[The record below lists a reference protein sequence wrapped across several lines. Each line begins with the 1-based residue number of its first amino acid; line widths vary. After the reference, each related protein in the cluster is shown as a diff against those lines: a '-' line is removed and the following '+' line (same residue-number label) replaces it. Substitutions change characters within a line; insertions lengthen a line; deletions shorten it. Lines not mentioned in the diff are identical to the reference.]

1 MVIVA
6 LPRGALGLSAVCDC
20 VISFTYSLTIFD
32 EFALSNND
40 EKLYKCINELSNK
53 KKTLVIMGDSNYPNI
68 DWNNAIRNG
77 SDFMNLIMGNFLC
90 QCEFSN

>member
-40 EKLYKCINELSNK
+40 KKLYKCINELSNK
-53 KKTLVIMGDSNYPNI
+53 KTPCNY
-68 DWNNAIRNG
+68 G
-77 SDFMNLIMGNFLC
+77 
-90 QCEFSN
+90 